1 MTSMTFHLHLANHA
15 NKKGLFPVMLRMTQN
30 RKSKRLRT
38 LVEVRT
44 AEWNKNKE
52 CVRASNPNSEW
63 MNEMLEKELRMAK
76 DVYLNLRSRGMD
88 TPEKVKDSM
97 KRGKRSPSFMVYA
110 KERTQEIY
118 DAGGIRNWKKHLS
131 FCNKLEG
138 FMRTNGMSDLL
149 FVELTPALLSKFDNY
164 LRCLPNVRRPSQ
176 QLHPNTIQV
185 HLNIFKTLINRAIEI
200 DGMLRPEQNPFMKF
214 KFRGVKT
221 VKEKLNE
228 EELNAIMRL
237 RLKRNSKTWHCRNY
251 FFFSLY
257 CVGIRIGDL
266 IQLRWCNVT
275 DNGRLRYQ
283 MGKNHKV
290 RDLVLVGKAR
300 KILDEYRRKDAR
312 ATDYIFPIL
321 SGTEPWA
328 NCITQEEKDTLPPL
342 MKLRMFQTIGT
353 HNVIINQEL
362 DRIKHLAGIDKKI
375 SFHISRHSFAKM
387 AKEKGLDNLEVK
399 ALMAH
404 SNLATTQKYMGE
416 FDTKQNDDALS
427 RVFRNK
433 KDEP

>member
-1 MTSMTFHLHLANHA
+1 
-15 NKKGLFPVMLRMTQN
+15 
-30 RKSKRLRT
+30 
-38 LVEVRT
+38 
-44 AEWNKNKE
+44 
-52 CVRASNPNSEW
+52 
-63 MNEMLEKELRMAK
+63 
-76 DVYLNLRSRGMD
+76 
-88 TPEKVKDSM
+88 
-97 KRGKRSPSFMVYA
+97 
-110 KERTQEIY
+110 
-118 DAGGIRNWKKHLS
+118 
-131 FCNKLEG
+131 
-138 FMRTNGMSDLL
+138 MRTNGMSDLL

-257 CVGIRIGDL
+257 CAGIRIGDL

-342 MKLRMFQTIGT
+342 MKLRMFQAIGT

>member
-63 MNEMLEKELRMAK
+63 MNEVLEKELRMAK
-76 DVYLNLRSRGMD
+76 DVYLNLRNRGMD

-110 KERTQEIY
+110 KER
-118 DAGGIRNWKKHLS
+118 
-131 FCNKLEG
+131 
-138 FMRTNGMSDLL
+138 
-149 FVELTPALLSKFDNY
+149 
-164 LRCLPNVRRPSQ
+164 
-176 QLHPNTIQV
+176 
-185 HLNIFKTLINRAIEI
+185 
-200 DGMLRPEQNPFMKF
+200 
-214 KFRGVKT
+214 
-221 VKEKLNE
+221 
-228 EELNAIMRL
+228 
-237 RLKRNSKTWHCRNY
+237 
-251 FFFSLY
+251 
-257 CVGIRIGDL
+257 
-266 IQLRWCNVT
+266 
-275 DNGRLRYQ
+275 
-283 MGKNHKV
+283 
-290 RDLVLVGKAR
+290 
-300 KILDEYRRKDAR
+300 
-312 ATDYIFPIL
+312 
-321 SGTEPWA
+321 
-328 NCITQEEKDTLPPL
+328 
-342 MKLRMFQTIGT
+342 
-353 HNVIINQEL
+353 
-362 DRIKHLAGIDKKI
+362 
-375 SFHISRHSFAKM
+375 FAKM

-416 FDTKQNDDALS
+416 LDTKQNDDALS

>member
-52 CVRASNPNSEW
+52 CVRASSPNSEW
-63 MNEMLEKELRMAK
+63 MNEVLEKELRMAK
-76 DVYLNLRSRGMD
+76 DVYLNLRNRGMD

-110 KERTQEIY
+110 RERTQEIY

-164 LRCLPNVRRPSQ
+164 LRRLPNKRRPSQ

-200 DGMLRPEQNPFMKF
+200 DEMLRPEQNPFMKF

-257 CVGIRIGDL
+257 CAGIRIGDL

-312 ATDYIFPIL
+312 PTDYIFPIL

-328 NCITQEEKDTLPPL
+328 NCITQEEKDTMPPL
-342 MKLRMFQTIGT
+342 MKQRMFQAIGT

-362 DRIKHLAGIDKKI
+362 DRIKHLAGIGKKI

>member
-52 CVRASNPNSEW
+52 CVRASSPNSEW
-63 MNEMLEKELRMAK
+63 MNEVLEKELRMAK
-76 DVYLNLRSRGMD
+76 DVYLNLRNRGMD

-110 KERTQEIY
+110 RERTQEIY
-118 DAGGIRNWKKHLS
+118 DAGGIRNWKKYLS

-138 FMRTNGMSDLL
+138 FMRMNGMSDLL

-164 LRCLPNVRRPSQ
+164 LRRLPNVRRPSQ

-257 CVGIRIGDL
+257 CAGIRIGDL

-290 RDLVLVGKAR
+290 RDLVLVGNAR

-362 DRIKHLAGIDKKI
+362 TA
-375 SFHISRHSFAKM
+375 
-387 AKEKGLDNLEVK
+387 
-399 ALMAH
+399 
-404 SNLATTQKYMGE
+404 
-416 FDTKQNDDALS
+416 
-427 RVFRNK
+427 
-433 KDEP
+433 